1 MNYLLDTHAFL
12 WWLSDSDQ
20 LSEQARKIIGDSDNR
35 IFMSHA
41 SQWEIAIK
49 VSINRLTFPINDMET
64 ELVKNGF
71 DLLNITTP
79 HIIQTTSLPLHHRD
93 PFDRM
98 LIAQAQSESL
108 ILISKDHI
116 FPRYDINLAW

>member
-1 MNYLLDTHAFL
+1 MNYLLDTHTFL

-20 LSEQARKIIGDSDNR
+20 LSEQARRIIGDGDNR

-49 VSINRLTFPINDMET
+49 TSINRLTFPMNEMEA
-64 ELVKNGF
+64 ELIKNGF
-71 DLLNITTP
+71 ELLDITTP

-116 FPRYDINLAW
+116 FPKYDINLAW

>member
-1 MNYLLDTHAFL
+1 MNYLLDTHTFL

-20 LSEQARKIIGDSDNR
+20 LSGQARKIISDSDNR
-35 IFMSHA
+35 IFMSCA

-49 VSINRLTFPINDMET
+49 VSINRLTFPMDEMET

-71 DLLNITTP
+71 EFLNITTP
-79 HIIQTTSLPLHHRD
+79 HIMRTTSLPLHHRD

-116 FPRYDINLAW
+116 FPKYDISLAW

>member
-1 MNYLLDTHAFL
+1 VNYLLDTHTFL

-20 LSEQARKIIGDSDNR
+20 LSGQARKIISDSDNR
-35 IFMSHA
+35 IFMSCA

-49 VSINRLTFPINDMET
+49 VSINRLTFPMDEMET

-71 DLLNITTP
+71 EFLNITTP
-79 HIIQTTSLPLHHRD
+79 HIMRTTSLPLHHRD

-116 FPRYDINLAW
+116 FPKYGISIAW

>member
-1 MNYLLDTHAFL
+1 MNYLLDTHTFL

-20 LSEQARKIIGDSDNR
+20 LSRQAKKIISDSDNR
-35 IFMSHA
+35 IFMSCA

-49 VSINRLTFPINDMET
+49 VSINRLTFPMDEMET

-71 DLLNITTP
+71 ELLNITTP
-79 HIIQTTSLPLHHRD
+79 HINQTTSLPLHHRD

-116 FPRYDINLAW
+116 FPEYDINLAW